1 MITDRIEKKL
11 TRKLYEET
19 FDDPKEFIDYY
30 YKEKCSDNRIIVS
43 IEDGEVIS
51 MLHLNPYYINLCG
64 TVVKSYYVV
73 AVATAKNRRREGQMT
88 KVFEKAF
95 KSMKDEHIPFIFL
108 LPVDEA
114 IYSWMGFEKICDFAT
129 DRIDSYEDIK
139 KKYDVYCVR
148 DADYVRRMELEE
160 KFRQQDDGEMIPD
173 NPVIMAKITDLKA
186 FSKAAGFSFDDEKE
200 ALDWLRKEKIYF
212 CEEV

>member
-1 MITDRIEKKL
+1 MITELIEKNL

-51 MLHLNPYYINLCG
+51 MLHLNPYYVNMCG
-64 TVVKSYYVV
+64 TVVRSYYVV
-73 AVATAKNRRREGQMT
+73 AVATAEDKRHTGQMT
-88 KVFEKAF
+88 KLFKKAF
-95 KSMKDEHIPFIFL
+95 KSLKDEHIPFVFL
-108 LPVDEA
+108 LPVDES
-114 IYSWMGFEKICDFAT
+114 IYSWMGFEKICDFAADRET
-129 DRIDSYEDIK
+129 DYEDIK

-148 DADYVRRMELEE
+148 DADYIRRMEMEE
-160 KFRQQDDGEMIPD
+160 KFRQQDEGEMIPD
-173 NPVIMAKITDLKA
+173 KPVIMAKVTDLKA
-186 FSKAAGFSFDDEKE
+186 FSKAAGICFHNEKE
-200 ALDWLRKEKIYF
+200 ALEWLRKEKIYF